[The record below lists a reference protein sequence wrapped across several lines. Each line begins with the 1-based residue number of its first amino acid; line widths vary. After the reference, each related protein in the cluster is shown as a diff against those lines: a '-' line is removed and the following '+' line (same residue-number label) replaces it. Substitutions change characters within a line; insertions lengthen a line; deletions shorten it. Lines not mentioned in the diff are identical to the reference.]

1 MLFSF
6 LMCLTF
12 CSDFFRH
19 WENGVVGNLKLIS
32 KFMTLQT
39 GKQAIENPIL
49 PNILRKKGNKIVTFC
64 HLIEYKGKNSF
75 QK

>member
-12 CSDFFRH
+12 CSDFFGQKKPGFVR
-19 WENGVVGNLKLIS
+19 NLRLIS
-32 KFMTLQT
+32 KFITLQT
-39 GKQAIENPIL
+39 GKQANENPIL
-49 PNILRKKGNKIVTFC
+49 PNILRKKGNKIITFC
-64 HLIEYKGKNSF
+64 HLIEYKVKNSF

>member
-12 CSDFFRH
+12 CSDVFGH
-19 WENGVVGNLKLIS
+19 KENGFVRNLRLIS
-32 KFMTLQT
+32 KFMTWQT

-49 PNILRKKGNKIVTFC
+49 TNILRKKQSDSNI
-64 HLIEYKGKNSF
+64 LSF
-75 QK
+75 DRI